1 MERSQIRRNLIARQQ
16 GDHQHAFAQV
26 LLGWRGQMACEF
38 EREQGRLVHGGI
50 AIVPDSAPHFFNGL
64 SEDSELLVID
74 LAPAD
79 PYLQA
84 LEQACEQ
91 PLLST
96 LFSQPHFLTLTPD
109 SQPLLDFAAH
119 QLRRAGA
126 QISPQL
132 HCQLISLFLTQFG
145 QMHAPSV
152 ARVLNHSRLEEQ
164 ALNMLIDQRLS
175 SPLSNAAMASA
186 MHLSESHFYCLCQ
199 RQFGITPQQYVM
211 QRRMRRA
218 RQLLLETRMPLTELA
233 AEVGFAQLSGFSRA
247 YKRFYHQTPSATRRR
262 TD

>member
-1 MERSQIRRNLIARQQ
+1 MERSQIRRNLIARRQ
-16 GDHQHAFAQV
+16 GDHQHGFAQV

-38 EREQGRLVHGGI
+38 EREQGQIGHGGI

-91 PLLST
+91 PLLTT
-96 LFSQPHFLTLTPD
+96 LFSQPHFLTLAPD

-119 QLRRAGA
+119 QLRRAGE
-126 QISPQL
+126 QVSPQL

-145 QMHAPSV
+145 QMSAAPV
-152 ARVLNHSRLEEQ
+152 ARVLTSGRLD
-164 ALNMLIDQRLS
+164 ARTLDAYLDRHLS
-175 SPLSNAAMASA
+175 SSLSNAAIAQA

-199 RQFGITPQQYVM
+199 RQFGMTPQQYVM

-218 RQLLLETRMPLTELA
+218 RQLLLETQMPLTELA

-247 YKRFYHQTPSATRRR
+247 YKRFYSQTPSVTRRR
-262 TD
+262 TN